1 LIKKILKSKKIKE
14 LVLIVVYFYLITKY
28 NPMNYK
34 ISLLVLLFGFG
45 IASAQNYIDLV
56 RLNFSNTS
64 MEDVK
69 ETFETNISNVNLE
82 FLYPTPINDKTIL
95 ITGLTAENTGLNL
108 SADAPS
114 EGLTMIRLNLGA
126 KIFHSKKW
134 TGTYLL
140 LPKVASNFEDLGSRD
155 FQFGAIALLEYRH
168 KNRFRTKYGLY
179 SSSEEFGAIIT
190 PLLGVYYRTPDSKF
204 YIDAAFPIR
213 MEANYSLTKKF
224 SLGADLRTSIKSYNM
239 SGMDTYVQEESIRF
253 GFYAGYSM
261 LNDQLI
267 LRAKAGLDTTDYGLY
282 NTGDTVGA
290 QVLTIPLGT
299 DKRNRLNDEFASSL
313 FLGFDAIYRLDL

>member
-1 LIKKILKSKKIKE
+1 
-14 LVLIVVYFYLITKY
+14 
-28 NPMNYK
+28 MNYK

-108 SADAPS
+108 AAGVPS

-239 SGMDTYVQEESIRF
+239 GGAIMDTYVQEESIRF

-267 LRAKAGLDTTDYGLY
+267 LRAKAGLDTTDYGWY
-282 NTGDTVGA
+282 ETGDTVGA
-290 QVLTIPLGT
+290 QILTVALGGDDRT
-299 DKRNRLNDEFASSL
+299 RINGNTEFASSL

>member
-1 LIKKILKSKKIKE
+1 
-14 LVLIVVYFYLITKY
+14 
-28 NPMNYK
+28 
-34 ISLLVLLFGFG
+34 
-45 IASAQNYIDLV
+45 
-56 RLNFSNTS
+56 
-64 MEDVK
+64 METLEGDQAVH
-69 ETFETNISNVNLE
+69 ETNITNFNFE

-95 ITGLTAENTGLNL
+95 ITGITVENTGLSL
-108 SADAPS
+108 TAETSS
-114 EGLTMIRLNLGA
+114 ESLTMTRINLGA
-126 KIFHSKKW
+126 KISHSSNW

-140 LPKVASNFEDLGSRD
+140 LPKIASNFEDLGGAD

-239 SGMDTYVQEESIRF
+239 GGDVLDTYVQEESIRF

-267 LRAKAGLDTTDYGLY
+267 LRAKAGLDTTDYGWY

-290 QVLTIPLGT
+290 QILTVAVGGDDRI
-299 DKRNRLNDEFASSL
+299 RLNNEFDSSI
-313 FLGFDAIYRLDL
+313 FVGFDIIYRLDL

>member
-1 LIKKILKSKKIKE
+1 MK
-14 LVLIVVYFYLITKY
+14 
-28 NPMNYK
+28 YK
-34 ISLLVLLFGFG
+34 ISLLALLFTFG
-45 IASAQNYIDLV
+45 IASAQSYLDLV
-56 RLNFSNTS
+56 RLNVSNTTL
-64 MEDVK
+64 EDVE

-108 SADAPS
+108 SAVAPS
-114 EGLTMIRLNLGA
+114 ERLTMIRLNLGA
-126 KIFHSKKW
+126 KIYHSKKW

-190 PLLGVYYRTPDSKF
+190 PLLGVYYRTPNSKF

-224 SLGADLRTSIKSYNM
+224 SLGTDLRTSIKSYNM
-239 SGMDTYVQEESIRF
+239 GSITNTYVQEESIRF
-253 GFYAGYSM
+253 AFYAGYSM
-261 LNDQLI
+261 FNDRLI

-282 NTGDTVGA
+282 ATGDKVGA
-290 QVLTIPLGT
+290 QVLTIAVGG
-299 DKRNRLNDEFASSL
+299 DDRNRLNTEFASSM
-313 FLGFDAIYRLDL
+313 FIGFDAIYRLDL

>member
-1 LIKKILKSKKIKE
+1 M
-14 LVLIVVYFYLITKY
+14 KY
-28 NPMNYK
+28 Q
-34 ISLLVLLFGFG
+34 ISLLVILLGFGF
-45 IASAQNYIDLV
+45 ASAQNYLDLA
-56 RLNFSNTS
+56 RLNISNTS
-64 MEDVK
+64 MEDVE
-69 ETFETNISNVNLE
+69 ETFETDITNFNFE
-82 FLYPTPINDKTIL
+82 FLYPTPINDKTTL
-95 ITGLTAENTGLNL
+95 ITGITMENTGLNL
-108 SADAPS
+108 AAGIPS
-114 EGLTMIRLNLGA
+114 ESLTMTRINLGA
-126 KIFHSKKW
+126 KISHSSKW

-140 LPKVASNFEDLGSRD
+140 LPKIASNFEDLGGAD

-190 PLLGVYYRTPDSKF
+190 PLLGVYYRTPNSKF

-213 MEANYSLTKKF
+213 MEANYSLTKKL

-239 SGMDTYVQEESIRF
+239 GGGLLDDTYVQEESIRF

-282 NTGDTVGA
+282 NSGDTVGA
-290 QVLTIPLGT
+290 QVLTVALGG
-299 DKRNRLNDEFASSL
+299 DDRNRLNNEFDSSI
-313 FLGFDAIYRLDL
+313 FVGFDVIYRLDL